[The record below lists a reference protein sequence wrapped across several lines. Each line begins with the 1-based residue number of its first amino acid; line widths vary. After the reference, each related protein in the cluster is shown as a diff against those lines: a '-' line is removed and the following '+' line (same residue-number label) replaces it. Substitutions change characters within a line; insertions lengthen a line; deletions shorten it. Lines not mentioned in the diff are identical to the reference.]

1 MKPLLAWLALT
12 AGVTVASAQ
21 TLGDLLRSIQP
32 GQTAP
37 ASPAAESPAQPATA
51 TPPAVLDT
59 KPAFMQI
66 VTNYVRATNIVVV
79 TNRVVV
85 TNAVFTTNHYNAQG
99 QLLQPVA
106 PAAPAIPGLI
116 PIPAAT
122 PAVPAK
128 PDPAVVRATQTQA
141 IREALAQGVTAAS
154 NKLAAAGS
162 FVEGSAVA
170 IQIPAG
176 VTVLDRKRGATLFN
190 AMNAAAKQAV
200 PETAALFQ
208 KTAARLQ
215 PADPATVVQGEN
227 DAAARWL
234 LTEEGQNLANQI
246 LEIVRRTA
254 VTAKVNEAYQNAMLR
269 GGGLLGA
276 VLGGGPTVDMNAH
289 ITQGLLEL
297 MVKEIA
303 AEEQRIRT
311 DPAARKTK
319 AVQEVFKK

>member
-1 MKPLLAWLALT
+1 
-12 AGVTVASAQ
+12 
-21 TLGDLLRSIQP
+21 
-32 GQTAP
+32 
-37 ASPAAESPAQPATA
+37 
-51 TPPAVLDT
+51 
-59 KPAFMQI
+59 MQI

-176 VTVLDRKRGATLFN
+176 VTVLDRKRGVTLFN

-200 PETAALFQ
+200 PETATLFQ

-303 AEEQRIRT
+303 GEEQRIRT

-319 AVQEVFKK
+319 AVQETFKK

>member
-1 MKPLLAWLALT
+1 MKLHMTLLALVTGMT
-12 AGVTVASAQ
+12 AASAQ
-21 TLGDLLRSIQP
+21 TLGDLLRGIQP
-32 GQTAP
+32 GQSAP
-37 ASPAAESPAQPATA
+37 AAPAAESPAQPATA
-51 TPPAVLDT
+51 PPPAVLDT

-66 VTNYVRATNIVVV
+66 VTNYARATNIVVV

-85 TNAVFTTNHYNAQG
+85 TNAVFTTNYYNAQG
-99 QLLQPVA
+99 QLLQP
-106 PAAPAIPGLI
+106 AAPA
-116 PIPAAT
+116 

-162 FVEGSAVA
+162 FVEGAAVV

-176 VTVLDRKRGATLFN
+176 VTVLDRKRGETLFN
-190 AMNAAAKQAV
+190 AMNTAAKQAV

-208 KTAARLQ
+208 KTIAALQ
-215 PADPATVVQGEN
+215 PADPAPVVQGEN
-227 DAAARWL
+227 DAAVRAL
-234 LTEEGQNLANQI
+234 VIAEGQNLANQI

-254 VTAKVNEAYQNAMLR
+254 ATAKVNEAYQSAMLR

-276 VLGGGPTVDMNAH
+276 VLGGGPTVDINAH
-289 ITQGLLEL
+289 ITQGLLDL

-319 AVQEVFKK
+319 AVQEAFKK